1 MSEGSDSVI
10 KHDSP
15 IYRNLPNPNEAI
27 TIGYCSLIN
36 VTRLLCSLSHREAFL
51 CLLFA
56 QGENGAAE
64 GLPKWNTN
72 FYRRYLLFEL
82 SLSISGE
89 EK

>member
-36 VTRLLCSLSHREAFL
+36 VTRLICSLSRREAFL
-51 CLLFA
+51 CLLFVLS
-56 QGENGAAE
+56 EPRAAKGFTGME
-64 GLPKWNTN
+64 YK
-72 FYRRYLLFEL
+72 LL
-82 SLSISGE
+82 
-89 EK
+89 